1 MTALLAA
8 AASFAFDVPPWQ
20 GTMLGTEDTVPP
32 PWTAPV
38 SADAS
43 FACWGR
49 EYSLGGAGLVS
60 AVRSGGEEL
69 LAAPVSVE
77 LNGKQ
82 LAFRASCA
90 TQGVS
95 FAEYDLVSEGG
106 DASVRARLRAEFDG
120 FLWFDVTW
128 GGADSGEVK
137 SLKVNVPVRRDLV
150 DGFDRCRF
158 TRDDEPLPK
167 GKTGTW
173 LYDPG
178 REPYFWLGNGSCG
191 LMGGVDSLR
200 GWRRCARQGGYR
212 LVVTDSAA
220 TLVMDIVDVLFTP
233 AEARTFGFYL
243 EATPTKPKNL
253 ELAALPADKLERWC
267 QTDAIFDIK
276 WPGCYKEGRLEKFR
290 KLQHAGKR
298 VFYYA
303 STTAVSP
310 MSPLWER
317 FGAEWTLFSSPTS
330 GIVKS
335 LSKTEAGRRAGA
347 WTRGCMNSRSF
358 FEYKLYAANGFLAD
372 PTFEVMDLYYD
383 VAEPMQCHNRTHG
396 CVWTDDFGHVNRDYD
411 MKSIREFH
419 KRLLRLLKKKNPKG
433 VLYGHSGPSRTPA
446 DMFFERMVM
455 GENYANAVRKKLSY
469 YDVLTPEELRIK
481 YASRSNE
488 TVIDMLP
495 QIVRAL
501 QMHDRE
507 RLKTYD
513 RTSPENDRAIR
524 HCAAYYKI
532 FDLNIWGNAANRF
545 DGDQWI
551 KADDAVTSLGPGRRY
566 RAYYHAD
573 APLKAVDG
581 DPRFLW
587 AVFSGRGAGL
597 LILLNDTDETV
608 TRSLVGDLAAFGF
621 PPGPGRDIFSGEEF
635 AFADSRLVVTLPPRE
650 SRFIRFGR
658 DFSNTE
664 NADKHRKD
672 QRQ

>member
-1 MTALLAA
+1 MMAMLIAA

-20 GTMLGTEDTVPP
+20 GTTLGAEDTVPP
-32 PWTAPV
+32 PWTAPAAGER
-38 SADAS
+38 SY
-43 FACWGR
+43 ACWGR
-49 EYSLGGAGLVS
+49 EYGLGGAGLLSSIRS
-60 AVRSGGEEL
+60 AGEEL
-69 LAAPVSVE
+69 LAAPISIE
-77 LNGKQ
+77 LNGKPIS
-82 LAFRASCA
+82 FRVSCA

-95 FAEYDLVSEGG
+95 FAEYDFVAFGS
-106 DASVRARLRAEFDG
+106 DAPVRARLRAEFDG

-128 GGADSGEVK
+128 GGAGSGEVL
-137 SLKVNVPVRRDLV
+137 SLKVQIPVRRSLV
-150 DGFDRCRF
+150 DGFDRCRK
-158 TRDDEPLPK
+158 TRDDEPLPS
-167 GKTGTW
+167 GKKGTW
-173 LYDPG
+173 LYNPG
-178 REPYFWLGNGSCG
+178 SEPYFWLGNGTRG

-200 GWRRCARQGGYR
+200 GWRRREMQGGYR
-212 LVVTDSAA
+212 LDVTDEA
-220 TLVMDIVDVLFTP
+220 TTLTMSIVDVPFTP
-233 AEARTFGFYL
+233 VEPRTFGFYL

-253 ELAALPADKLERWC
+253 ELAAMPSDRLERWC

-276 WPGCYKEGRLEKFR
+276 WPGCYKENRLEKFR
-290 KLQHAGKR
+290 ALQHAGKR

-335 LSKTEAGRRAGA
+335 RAKTDAGRRSGT
-347 WTRGCMNSRSF
+347 WTRGCMNCRGF
-358 FEYKLYAANGFLAD
+358 FEFKLYTANGFLND
-372 PTFEVMDLYYD
+372 PAFEVEDLYYD
-383 VAEPMQCHNRTHG
+383 VAEPEMCRNRRHG
-396 CVWTDDFGHVNRDYD
+396 CVWTDDFGHVNHDFD
-411 MKSIREFH
+411 MKTIREFH
-419 KRLLRLLKKKNPKG
+419 KRLVRLLKKKNPKG
-433 VLYGHSGPSRTPA
+433 VLYGHSGPSRTPS

-455 GENYANAVRKKLSY
+455 GENYANAVKNKLSY

-513 RTSPENDRAIR
+513 RASPENDRAIR

-532 FDLNIWGNAANRF
+532 FDLNIWGNAAGRF

-551 KADDAVTSLGPGRRY
+551 KADDAVTSLGPDRRY
-566 RAYYHAD
+566 RAYYHSD

-587 AVFSGRGAGL
+587 AVFSGRGNGL

-608 TRSLVGDLAAFGF
+608 ARTLEGDLTAFGF
-621 PPGPGRDIFSGEEF
+621 PSNAGRDVFSGETLEF
-635 AFADSRLVVTLPPRE
+635 RGGRLVVTLPPRE
-650 SRFIRFGR
+650 SRFLWYN
-658 DFSNTE
+658 S
-664 NADKHRKD
+664 
-672 QRQ
+672 QP